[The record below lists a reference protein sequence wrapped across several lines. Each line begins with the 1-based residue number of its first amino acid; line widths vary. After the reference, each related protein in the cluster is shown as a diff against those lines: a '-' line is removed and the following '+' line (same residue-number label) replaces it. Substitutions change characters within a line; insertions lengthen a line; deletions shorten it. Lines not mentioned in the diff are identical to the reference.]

1 MICKRSW
8 CSLDVHS
15 TLCTLLSTLD
25 QLFFLSDTRCSSVA
39 ASQCQNIVCNVYLP
53 LPFLVCLALTHL
65 SAFFFCLFFVHT
77 SLVCV
82 FFFSLSGGL
91 CFSLSSAQLC
101 AFLSSPWP
109 HFNSLF
115 SLYFSHSFHF
125 PFTLSSFAFWL
136 SQNLILT
143 LSLASILLFI
153 SLPPHLLYSFLSS
166 HFSASFCFLFL
177 WCQHSSLTLSSW
189 I

>member
-1 MICKRSW
+1 M
-8 CSLDVHS
+8 
-15 TLCTLLSTLD
+15 LSVD
-25 QLFFLSDTRCSSVA
+25 QLFFFSDIRCSSVA
-39 ASQCQNIVCNVYLP
+39 ASQCQSIVCVSVVCNVYLP
-53 LPFLVCLALTHL
+53 LPFSVCLALTHL
-65 SAFFFCLFFVHT
+65 SAFFFLFCAYLLCVY
-77 SLVCV
+77 VCV
-82 FFFSLSGGL
+82 FLSDGL

-166 HFSASFCFLFL
+166 HFSGFFLIFV
-177 WCQHSSLTLSSW
+177 SLMSP
-189 I
+189 

>member
-1 MICKRSW
+1 MVLYVASFSW
-8 CSLDVHS
+8 VYISCFS
-15 TLCTLLSTLD
+15 
-25 QLFFLSDTRCSSVA
+25 FLTPA
-39 ASQCQNIVCNVYLP
+39 ASQCQSIVCVSVLCVTCTCLCLSLSVSPWHTFQP
-53 LPFLVCLALTHL
+53 L
-65 SAFFFCLFFVHT
+65 FFFFFFVHT

-82 FFFSLSGGL
+82 VFFLSDGL
-91 CFSLSSAQLC
+91 CFSLSSVQLC
-101 AFLSSPWP
+101 AFLSSLWP

-125 PFTLSSFAFWL
+125 PFTLSSFAFWF

-153 SLPPHLLYSFLSS
+153 SLPPHLPYSFLSS
-166 HFSASFCFLFL
+166 HFSASFWFLFL
-177 WCQHSSLTLSSW
+177 WCQRSSLTLSSW